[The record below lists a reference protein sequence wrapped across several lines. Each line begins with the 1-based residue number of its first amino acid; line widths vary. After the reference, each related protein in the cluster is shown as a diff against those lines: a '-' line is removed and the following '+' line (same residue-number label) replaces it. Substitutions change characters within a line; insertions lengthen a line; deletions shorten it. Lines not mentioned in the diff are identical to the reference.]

1 MKVALPDS
9 NAIRAG
15 SSMNVRLALTA
26 PPDFMP
32 STISCSAL
40 RFSGESSSAL
50 VPSSERI
57 RPPAAEESSTK
68 LQVRPS
74 YGAPW

>member
-9 NAIRAG
+9 KAIRAG

-26 PPDFMP
+26 PPDFIP
-32 STISCSAL
+32 STISFSAF
-40 RFSGESSSAL
+40 RFSGESNSAFL
-50 VPSSERI
+50 PSSERI
-57 RPPAAEESSTK
+57 VPPAAEDSSTK